1 MLEEFT
7 MEEREDKIAWGLSPS
22 KTFTTSSLYKL
33 LQSGGV
39 ELRLTKKI
47 WQCKIP
53 LKNKI
58 FLWQAFQNRIQTIQQ
73 LKSKRWKGSEL
84 CYLCDRLEDINHLLF
99 NFSLAEFVWAIF
111 SEALGWRGQPRN
123 LTDLLNNWLTGKFG
137 VNYRTGLS
145 YFAGLAWAL
154 WMTRNKICIQKK
166 FPNKALDTVFL
177 VLSFIHKWT
186 LLMRPGE
193 GQSNGHDED
202 RVEIR

>member
-1 MLEEFT
+1 MTVAEGAALNWQIHLRRRMGDEERAEWTMMQWMLEEFT

-123 LTDLLNNWLTGKFG
+123 LTDLLNNWL
-137 VNYRTGLS
+137 VR
-145 YFAGLAWAL
+145 
-154 WMTRNKICIQKK
+154 MCCIC
-166 FPNKALDTVFL
+166 V
-177 VLSFIHKWT
+177 V
-186 LLMRPGE
+186 
-193 GQSNGHDED
+193 
-202 RVEIR
+202 